1 MVTGLADEPLEEEPL
16 EDDPLE
22 DDPLEDE
29 PLDDEPLEE
38 PDPDDEV
45 PVDEP
50 AGDAA
55 LDPVSVDVVPVA
67 AAASPALELCD
78 GVVVVVVGW
87 RVVAPSAGSCPVTSR
102 PKIATQA
109 TRNSASVAVTTQR
122 RIRRARRLCARTRS
136 RARRRPS
143 SGVGAGGGTE
153 GVCMHGRIA
162 SLP

>member
-1 MVTGLADEPLEEEPL
+1 MVTGLADEPLEDDPL
-16 EDDPLE
+16 DDDPLE
-22 DDPLEDE
+22 DDPLDG
-29 PLDDEPLEE
+29 EPLEE
-38 PDPDDEV
+38 PDPDGDEV
-45 PVDEP
+45 PVDEL

-55 LDPVSVDVVPVA
+55 LELVSVDVVPVA

-87 RVVAPSAGSCPVTSR
+87 RVVAPSAGSWPVTSR